1 MEHEERHTAPTAVV
15 TGASRGLGRLFALAL
30 AAQKRPLVLVA
41 RNGERLRQLQH
52 EASAQSGAKVDVVAA
67 DLASS
72 DGRAALYR
80 ACAPLQV
87 NLLVNNAGFGLGGA
101 FAEQDFARVAQML
114 RLNVEGL
121 TELSHHFVPKL
132 QATHGTL
139 VQLASQAA
147 FQPVPYMAAY
157 AASKAYVLHFSEA
170 LGRELQP
177 RGVRVVTVCP
187 STTKTDFFAEA
198 GIDPAKL
205 RMPLAD
211 PADVVRATMR
221 ALARGAP
228 DVVVPGL
235 QNKVS
240 AVAARLLPRG
250 WAARFAESAVW
261 RR

>member
-1 MEHEERHTAPTAVV
+1 MDHGERQKLRAAVV

-41 RNGERLRQLQH
+41 RNAERLAQVQR
-52 EASAQSGAKVDVVAA
+52 EASAHSSAPVHVVAA
-67 DLASS
+67 DLAAG

-80 ACAPLQV
+80 ACETLQV
-87 NLLVNNAGFGLGGA
+87 DLLINNAGFGMGGP
-101 FAEQDFARVAQML
+101 FAQQDVARLAQML

-121 TELSHHFVPKL
+121 TELTHHFVPKL

-139 VQLASQAA
+139 VQLSSQAA

-170 LGRELQP
+170 LGRELQAS
-177 RGVRVVTVCP
+177 GVRVVTVCP

-198 GIDPAKL
+198 GIDTAKL
-205 RMPLAD
+205 RLPLAD
-211 PADVVRATMR
+211 PADVVVATMR
-221 ALARGAP
+221 ALVQGSP

-235 QNKVS
+235 QNKLS

-250 WAARFAESAVW
+250 WAARIAESAVW